1 MMASHEGQIASMGRI
16 VTDIYNSINN
26 MNVGQISRVQ
36 QQQNQLQPVISNG
49 TYHFWP
55 GDDKM
60 HRVPYGFKWP
70 TGRNTIIMWNY
81 WFFGDVDKN
90 IGAYK
95 NILSNEDLT
104 TKECKSRRSRTVKV
118 VDALI
123 KIAADAGRILNQ
135 RQISVENSTAIFD
148 FAFVELMRRIYPNQP
163 DKRGSDLVLCAV
175 YERMRKVERP
185 AP

>member
-1 MMASHEGQIASMGRI
+1 
-16 VTDIYNSINN
+16 
-26 MNVGQISRVQ
+26 
-36 QQQNQLQPVISNG
+36 
-49 TYHFWP
+49 
-55 GDDKM
+55 M
-60 HRVPYGFKWP
+60 HRLPYGFKWP
-70 TGRNTIIMWNY
+70 AGRNTIIMWNY

-90 IGAYK
+90 IVAYK